1 MNRKEQL
8 TQKAAQIDG
17 DIRAIQAAIEAENR
31 AATPEEIARMAALNA
46 QFDGVS
52 AEIAQL
58 DATEARAAVLSRPQ
72 PRVTDSAP
80 GPVATATPIPLTPT
94 TTISGGGQAA
104 HNFGNHGFK
113 MGVGEFLMKVRD
125 AGLKGGR
132 TDPRLLVNAITT
144 FGGETVPADGA
155 FALPPQFVQTIM
167 DAVMPEESF
176 LRAMN
181 PVATNSNVLVV
192 PVNENPAWGT
202 SGITAAKTSEGAAIT
217 ATKPAIKEVRVT
229 VYKAASLVHV
239 SEEALSDI
247 PFLASWVMNQ
257 MGDHL
262 RYQLENWVING
273 SGEGEP
279 LGIRNSAALI
289 ALADVDSDATTI
301 GAGQVLSMEASLLP
315 GNGAFFLASP
325 TVLPAIATM
334 KTGSAGYPLFQP
346 DMTVATKQALLGRPF
361 YRSEAC
367 PVLNTA
373 GDLILIQ
380 PSGYVLAIKSGGV
393 QTATTVGFAF
403 DQDLQ
408 SFRATIR
415 VGGAPLLSAKV
426 TRANGSTY
434 ASHFVTNVG
443 GKS

>member
-1 MNRKEQL
+1 MSRMETL
-8 TQKAAQIDG
+8 TQQAAQIDG
-17 DIRAIQAAIEAENR
+17 DIRSIQAAVEAENR
-31 AATPEEIARMAALNA
+31 VSTPEELTKVAELNA
-46 QFDGVS
+46 QFDVVS
-52 AEIAQL
+52 KEIEQL
-58 DATEARAAVLSRPQ
+58 KQTEARAAVLSQPA
-72 PRVTDSAP
+72 PRVTKPMDSVSTTAQ
-80 GPVATATPIPLTPT
+80 PVAGATS
-94 TTISGGGQAA
+94 ISGGTPVA
-104 HNFGNHGFK
+104 HNYGNHGFK
-113 MGVGEFLMKVRD
+113 SGVGEFLVKVRE
-125 AGLKGGR
+125 AKLTGR
-132 TDPRLLVNAITT
+132 TDPRLMVNAVTT
-144 FGGETVPADGA
+144 FGGEGVGADGA
-155 FALPPQFVQTIM
+155 FALPPDFVRTIM
-167 DAVMPEESF
+167 DSVMPQESF

-181 PVATNSNVLVV
+181 PVNTNSTTLVV
-192 PVNENPAWGT
+192 PVNENPAWGS
-202 SGITAAKTSEGAAIT
+202 SGITSAKTAEGAAIT
-217 ATKPAIKEVRVT
+217 ASKPALKEVRVT
-229 VYKAASLVHV
+229 LYKAASLVHV

-247 PFLASWVMNQ
+247 PFLASWVMTQ

-273 SGEGEP
+273 TGEGEP
-279 LGIRNSAALI
+279 LGIRNANALI

-315 GNGAFFLASP
+315 GNGAFFVGSP

-334 KTGSAGYPLFQP
+334 KTGSAGFPLFQP
-346 DMTVATKQALLGRPF
+346 DMTVATKQAILGRPF

-373 GDLILIQ
+373 GDLILVQ
-380 PSGYVLAIKSGGV
+380 PSGYMLALKAGGV

-408 SFRATIR
+408 SFRATLR

-443 GKS
+443 SKS